1 MTDINNVTLI
11 GRATR
16 DAELK
21 YTAAGTALLTFS
33 IAVNESRKID
43 GQWRDEAGFFDVNL
57 WGKLGESLKNLIVK
71 GKQVAIS
78 GRLQQQRWETNGEPR
93 NRVIIVA
100 DTVQLLGGGNGQ
112 GAPSGVSGQSDF
124 QEDMPF

>member
-33 IAVNESRKID
+33 VAVNESRKID
-43 GQWRDEAGFFDVNL
+43 GQWKDEAGFFDVNL
-57 WGKLGESLKNLIVK
+57 WGKLGESLKSRIVK

-78 GRLQQQRWETNGEPR
+78 GHLQQQRWETNGEPR
-93 NRVIIVA
+93 NRVIVVA